1 MLPMIARMYQTVA
14 GLLAALIAAA
24 APAQTATTPARLPA
38 QGMSLAHLHRNGV
51 GYGSDACREQLAA
64 LKAMGVNY
72 VALNDFAY
80 IPSINSPEVRYNR
93 DPSLTSDNLLQT
105 VKDAKA
111 LGLQVMLKP
120 HLWSRDFGRAGKWH
134 GDIEMLTEA
143 DWDTFFAGY
152 TRYLM
157 VQADIAS
164 RGGADSLCIGLEYVQ
179 ASKQTARWQKLIAD
193 IRQVYKGHLTYSA
206 AFLEWKDI
214 EFWPQLDS
222 VGISAYFPVASSD
235 NASEAELV
243 TGWQRVYGELDEF
256 HKKVNKPIW
265 FLEIGYSRSLTA
277 GKEPWSYTVVG
288 EPSDEYQARLYRVAI
303 EQAAQRKYMAGV
315 FLWKWFTAG
324 SYQRYEGHDP
334 FAIQNNPQVLAAIR
348 QAWLSPDDA
357 PPPAPLPTS
366 PSAK

>member
-1 MLPMIARMYQTVA
+1 MFAL
-14 GLLAALIAAA
+14 GLLLAAAPS
-24 APAQTATTPARLPA
+24 PAQTAPMPA
-38 QGMSLAHLHRNGV
+38 QGVSLAHLHRNGV
-51 GYGSDACREQLAA
+51 GYGSDACRAQLAA

-72 VALNDFAY
+72 IALNDFAY

-93 DPSLTSDNLLQT
+93 DPSLTSDTLLQT

-157 VQADIAS
+157 VQADIAT
-164 RGGADSLCIGLEYVQ
+164 RGGADSLCIGLEYVK
-179 ASKQTARWQKLIAD
+179 ASKQTARWRKLIAD
-193 IRQVYKGHLTYSA
+193 VREVYKGHLTYSA

-214 EFWPQLDS
+214 EFWPELDS
-222 VGISAYFPVASSD
+222 VGISAYFPIAHTES
-235 NASEAELV
+235 AGEPELV
-243 TGWQRVYGELDEF
+243 AGWNRVYAELDEF

-265 FLEIGYSRSLTA
+265 FLEIGYSRSVTA
-277 GKEPWSYTVVG
+277 GREPWSYGIVG

-303 EQAAQRKYMAGV
+303 EQAARRKYIAGV
-315 FLWKWFTAG
+315 FLWKWFTAD

-334 FAIQNNPQVLAAIR
+334 FAIQNNPQVLEAIR
-348 QAWLSPDDA
+348 QAWLAPSAEPPA
-357 PPPAPLPTS
+357 TPPPELPTS
-366 PSAK
+366 PSGK